1 MDATNNTPKTQADL
15 IDNPAYT
22 TRTAR
27 TRNYVSRKSTPATRP
42 AEPYKGKYGTGYT
55 VLTPNW
61 DSTQYCTIIY
71 YIRK

>member
-1 MDATNNTPKTQADL
+1 MNETINTQADL
-15 IDNPAYT
+15 IDNPNYT

-27 TRNYVSRKSTPATRP
+27 CRDYVSRKSTPADRK
-42 AEPYKGKYGTGYT
+42 AVPYTGKYGTGYT
-55 VLTPNW
+55 VKVPNW